1 MDISDWRERIDAIDV
16 QLVDLLNQR
25 CRCAQAI
32 GHLKRNQSMPV
43 YEPNREKKVLG
54 NVFQANQ
61 GPLSN
66 AALQHIFER
75 IIDEMRA
82 IQKVELLAEASD
94 APAEFAAGQ
103 QQPGSKD

>member
-16 QLVDLLNQR
+16 QLVELLNQR

-82 IQKVELLAEASD
+82 IQKVELLAEAPGASS
-94 APAEFAAGQ
+94 ETAAS
-103 QQPGSKD
+103 QPQTGSKD

>member
-32 GHLKRNQSMPV
+32 GHLKRNRSMPV

-61 GPLSN
+61 GPLGN

-75 IIDEMRA
+75 IIDEMRT
-82 IQKVELLAEASD
+82 IQKVELLAESSGTA
-94 APAEFAAGQ
+94 AEAAGDSL
-103 QQPGSKD
+103 PGTED

>member
-16 QLVDLLNQR
+16 QLVELLNQR

-32 GHLKRNQSMPV
+32 GHLKRNESMPI

-54 NVFQANQ
+54 NVYQANQ

-82 IQKVELLAEASD
+82 IQKVELLAPEAPNAPD
-94 APAEFAAGQ
+94 AANRQTQHKTER
-103 QQPGSKD
+103 